1 MSAAGIGSDPA
12 AFRRALEPISP
23 GLVEA
28 VA

>member
-12 AFRRALEPISP
+12 AFRRAVEPISP

-28 VA
+28 AA